1 MQLFIVLVSCLGLA
15 SAGLMKM
22 DNYGGDGGSG
32 GNAGYGGDGGYGGS
46 KKQCRTVFHTVEKE
60 HCEPYTNRICM
71 TTHKESCM
79 DKAGKN
85 CHAIVTTSST
95 RQCFDVTETKC
106 TLKED
111 VKFETVDVPF
121 VVQKCTKVNG
131 KILNLLIRACLRN
144 CSRNRYQH

>member
-1 MQLFIVLVSCLGLA
+1 MC
-15 SAGLMKM
+15 
-22 DNYGGDGGSG
+22 DGGNPASG
-32 GNAGYGGDGGYGGS
+32 SGYGGNSASESGYGGT
-46 KKQCRTVFHTVEKE
+46 KKQCRTVFDTVQKE

-71 TTHKESCM
+71 TTQKESCTEQ
-79 DKAGKN
+79 AGKN
-85 CHAIVTTSST
+85 CHAIVTSSST

-131 KILNLLIRACLRN
+131 MLRISVN
-144 CSRNRYQH
+144 VISEYLK